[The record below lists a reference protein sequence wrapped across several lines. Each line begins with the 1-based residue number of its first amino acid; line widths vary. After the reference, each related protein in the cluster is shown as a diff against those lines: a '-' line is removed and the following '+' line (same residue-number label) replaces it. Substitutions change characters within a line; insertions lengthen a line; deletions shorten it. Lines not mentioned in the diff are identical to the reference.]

1 VGETA
6 RHVGTVVHRWL
17 QRIADERLVGWDEAR
32 IARAEALVRR
42 ELSGRGVREAD
53 LDAAAERVLSGLRRA
68 IADER
73 GRWILGPHEHAASE
87 HRVTAVVDGAVRR
100 LVVDR
105 LFRTAS
111 GERWIVDYKTS
122 SHEGA
127 DAEAFLD
134 RERERYAAQLAR
146 YARAV
151 GGDHRLGLY
160 FPLLRGWRE
169 A

>member
-1 VGETA
+1 M
-6 RHVGTVVHRWL
+6 
-17 QRIADERLVGWDEAR
+17 
-32 IARAEALVRR
+32 
-42 ELSGRGVREAD
+42 
-53 LDAAAERVLSGLRRA
+53 
-68 IADER
+68 
-73 GRWILGPHEHAASE
+73 
-87 HRVTAVVDGAVRR
+87 TAVMDGAVRR

-105 LFRTAS
+105 LFRDES

-127 DAEAFLD
+127 DAESFLD
-134 RERERYAAQLAR
+134 RERERYAGQLAR

-160 FPLLRGWRE
+160 FPLLEGWRE